1 MGQCTSKP
9 KAVSANPDPLKREAK
24 KPKIESS
31 PVRAEK
37 DKPLQESAG
46 KKVDVFRPKESAV
59 PTPPSVGNDHY
70 APPSPGPKYATD
82 NSYEVSL
89 SDGPSKP
96 PINVLDRSI
105 NGSCHSISGSR
116 HKMSTSGSIIGLDEM
131 INNRSTGT
139 LAANVVHMEVPYGK
153 PIEEV
158 YEGVHTGQVLGS
170 GIAGVVRK
178 VKHTSTGVQYAVKA
192 IELCN
197 VDNEA
202 SLQQLREEIFIMC
215 QLDHPNVVRLEEVY
229 ESHQQIYLVQE
240 LCLGGELFDRLDE
253 QPDYHY
259 TEQQCASLVR
269 QMLCSLRYIHS
280 KGIIHRDLKLENFL
294 FSSAD
299 NDSELKMID
308 FGLSKHFEVGEAQR
322 DAVGTPYTVAPEV
335 IRGNYDEGC
344 DVWAIGVITYLLLC
358 GDPPFGGCGGPET
371 LIQVRNNILRGSFAF
386 EPSDIWDT
394 VSDEAKDFIRHLL
407 QVNPQKRPCAEE
419 AQNHSWM
426 TKMLTTGGQSKAGHQ
441 LNAKVVKSL
450 VAFKEYSDMR
460 KLLCE
465 VLSFTMLPD
474 QLKNLRSEFEK
485 LDVDGSGEITLSS
498 LKKVLMQNASVG
510 SLGAFTEEEVED
522 IFDSMRVGKKE
533 TTIHWHEFIAAGL
546 SQCAV
551 DDRNLRIAF
560 DRLDCDHK
568 GYISLENITDLMGN
582 DVTADSVQ
590 AMFAESLTACKSR
603 QERITYEDF
612 LLLMKGQTKEQ
623 QSPIV
628 TSKTADTIPDLY
640 LLPPRARSHSSEPDE
655 GFNFKTFETVAQKG
669 LTVTSEYENEM
680 EDTNIG
686 LSMDD
691 DDDDE
696 IKPLTPIPTFLTAAI
711 RRRAKSYDESE
722 DGTSSENLLEG
733 FKKMRKPLDADINRA
748 LLLPERKKS
757 MSENKIEEDK
767 SILVANR
774 EMYRTHRMMRLAVIE
789 ASKQFEDSQKRRTM
803 QAIAKESNIPFTAGL
818 VMRRGFDANTSSES
832 VRTEMMKQDLNRRQV
847 VDRATRKGGRSR
859 RKKTV
864 SDMSAMMGPIMA
876 QQENLR
882 GSGLATIGAGST
894 KQNPLKKISLLDQ
907 QTIFEEV
914 VGSGS
919 MSPSN
924 LTSSRSDNKFEVRR
938 HSDKSQDTGSDPEA
952 MIPLKEDT
960 SIDIKELAKE
970 FRKHMI

>member
-9 KAVSANPDPLKREAK
+9 DAVSANTDLQKREAK
-24 KPKIESS
+24 RPKRETP
-31 PVRAEK
+31 PVPANK
-37 DKPLQESAG
+37 NKPLQETAG
-46 KKVDVFRPKESAV
+46 KKVDVFTPKESAV
-59 PTPPSVGNDHY
+59 ASPPSAGNGHY
-70 APPSPGPKYATD
+70 APPSPGPRYAPD

-96 PINVLDRSI
+96 PINVLDKSLNSSR
-105 NGSCHSISGSR
+105 HSISGSR

-419 AQNHSWM
+419 AQNHPWM

-485 LDVDGSGEITLSS
+485 LDVDGSGEITLGS

-612 LLLMKGQTKEQ
+612 LLLMKGQTKDSVQ
-623 QSPIV
+623 KSPVV
-628 TSKTADTIPDLY
+628 TSVTAETIPDLY
-640 LLPPRARSHSSEPDE
+640 LLPPRLSQSSEPEE
-655 GFNFKTFETVAQKG
+655 GFNFKTFETMTQKG
-669 LTVTSEYENEM
+669 LTVTAEHENEM

-691 DDDDE
+691 DDDDR
-696 IKPLTPIPTFLTAAI
+696 IKPLKPIPTFLTAAI

-722 DGTSSENLLEG
+722 DGGSSENLLEG
-733 FKKMRKPLDADINRA
+733 FKKLKKPLDADINRA

-757 MSENKIEEDK
+757 MEQNKTEEDK

-803 QAIAKESNIPFTAGL
+803 QAIAKESNISAGL
-818 VMRRGFDANTSSES
+818 VMRRGFDANMSSES
-832 VRTEMMKQDLNRRQV
+832 VRAEMMKQDLNRRQV

-882 GSGLATIGAGST
+882 GSARATIGASNT
-894 KQNPLKKISLLDQ
+894 RKTPFKNITLDP
-907 QTIFEEV
+907 QTIFEEN

-919 MSPSN
+919 VSPSN
-924 LTSSRSDNKFEVRR
+924 LTSSRSVIEVRR
-938 HSDKSQDTGSDPEA
+938 HPDKSQDTGADPAA
-952 MIPLKEDT
+952 MIPLKEDP
-960 SIDIKELAKE
+960 SIDIKKLAKE
-970 FRKHMI
+970 FGKHMI